1 MTIDLQLDR
10 IPPGAEVGP
19 HRHARESIVYVATGE
34 LVLEHGESLERRTTV
49 RAGDVVHELAGL
61 RHRVRNEGSIDV
73 LALLASTDADPTAIG
88 GSPPLLALS
97 VAEPPVSR
105 GAAAV
110 VARSDGISRRLIAR
124 PGAFGSGMFSVT
136 EVDVAPGAVDE
147 WHRHPA
153 AEHAM
158 VVLEGRGT
166 IVVGDVSETL
176 EPLTGI
182 RIEPGRPHRIENTGR
197 TTLRYYVCGSPG
209 TDPLID
215 RQAAEARRGRDT

>member
-19 HRHARESIVYVATGE
+19 HRHLRESVVYVATGE
-34 LVLEHGESLERRTTV
+34 LVFEHGESLEHRTTV

-73 LALLASTDADPTAIG
+73 LALLASTDDDPTSTG
-88 GSPPLLALS
+88 GPPPLAMS
-97 VAEPPVSR
+97 VAESPVSR
-105 GAAAV
+105 QAAAL
-110 VARSDGISRRLIAR
+110 VARVQGISRRLIAR

-136 EVDVAPGAVDE
+136 EVELAPGAVDD

-158 VVLEGRGT
+158 VVFEGRGT
-166 IVVGDVSETL
+166 IVVGDVTETL

-215 RQAAEARRGRDT
+215 RQAAEARRRRDS